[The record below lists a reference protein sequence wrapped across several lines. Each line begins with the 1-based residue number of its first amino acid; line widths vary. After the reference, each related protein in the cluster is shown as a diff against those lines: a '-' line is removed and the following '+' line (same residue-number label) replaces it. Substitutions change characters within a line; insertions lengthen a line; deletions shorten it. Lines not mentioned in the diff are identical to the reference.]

1 MNSAKQHYDVIIVG
15 GGPAG
20 SSTAIHLAQHDIRV
34 LLVEQKKF
42 PRAKLCGEFISP
54 ECIPHFERLGVAAD
68 MQLSQ
73 PAQITETVF
82 YSRKGKRI
90 VVPSWWFGGSVALG
104 LSRSAMD
111 NNLLCRARNLG
122 VNVVEETSVIGLIE
136 EQGSVRGL
144 RLKTSNVEDV
154 YRAPIII
161 DATGRS
167 RAVIRK
173 LHHLASPRIAKPKLV
188 AFKAH
193 LEGSLGSNTACEIYS
208 YPGGYGGLSGVENGL
223 SNLCFI
229 VRASEVIR
237 ANSDPETVVRQN
249 VMLNRR
255 AAFTLKEIRVANEWL
270 SVSLDSFGRHRPV
283 PATGLIAVGDA
294 AAFIDPFTGSG
305 MLMALESGE
314 LVAHSIVR
322 HRNKLL
328 EEFGVRNLCYDY
340 AREYGQKFDAR
351 LRVCNLLR
359 RVAFKPRLAQF
370 VISVCGASDRFRNR
384 LARATRS
391 SPNQNAASP
400 RPT

>member
-1 MNSAKQHYDVIIVG
+1 MKSANQHYDVIIVG

-20 SSTAIHLAQHDIRV
+20 SSTAIHLAQHDINV

-90 VVPSWWFGGSVALG
+90 VVPSWWFGGSTALG
-104 LSRSAMD
+104 LSRSEMD
-111 NNLLCRARNLG
+111 NNLLCRARTLG
-122 VNVVEETSVIGLIE
+122 VSVLEETTIIGLIE

-144 RLKTSNVEDV
+144 RLKTSNVEGV
-154 YRAPIII
+154 YRAPIIV

-173 LHHLASPRIAKPKLV
+173 VHYLASQRIAKPKLV

-193 LEGSLGSNTACEIYS
+193 LKGSLGLNTACEIYS

-237 ANSDPETVVRQN
+237 ANSDPETVVRQT

-255 AAFTLKEIRVANEWL
+255 AAFTLKGTRVASEWL
-270 SVSLDSFGRHRPV
+270 SVSLDSFGRYRPV
-283 PATGLIAVGDA
+283 PALGLIAVGDA

-314 LVAHSIVR
+314 LAAHSIVR

-328 EEFGVRNLCYDY
+328 EEYGSRSLCDDY
-340 AREYGQKFDAR
+340 AREYGQKFDSR
-351 LRVCNLLR
+351 LRVCDLLR
-359 RVAFKPRLAQF
+359 RVAFKPRLAQLA
-370 VISVCGASDRFRNR
+370 ITLCGASDRFRHR

-391 SPNQNAASP
+391 SATSP
-400 RPT
+400 RTI